1 MKIMKKIEELLEKSL
16 IKLVDEKD
24 RVYLREEINEFYNY
38 FMEKINL
45 DMSDVEKV
53 VEKYFDNKKEYPI
66 YTIPIHKDEIAEYN
80 DEMSPVSLELEN
92 VGKDEHIL
100 EEILIT
106 SDNKNLKNVENKLYS
121 ATVKINNEEYS
132 FKVRLKNAD
141 KYVKKE
147 KELYE
152 MYETNKIRWKPFI
165 MPYNTK
171 FYNVILKLED
181 NKELDERIL
190 KNINLREINYEFPEI
205 ENEYFRD
212 YVLMWNVFENNITTN
227 TYLLREDEGMYV
239 HQTTIL
245 QEGQTFINTKDSKGA
260 ITEIIFKENGIVEI
274 NSKLKNIE
282 NWSTLTVKNIR
293 SENRYN
299 EQKFELIS
307 NKMNKNML
315 NRIRQK
321 YKNRIRS
328 ELEIYRLAN
337 AYEYLREIKLKR
349 VEINGYLKE
358 FDYFENKYGYIVD
371 EISRE
376 IAKTLS
382 KDKLVITIDF
392 PENMTFKQDKIDYF
406 CSVINFFF
414 PEYEIIVKFS

>member
-1 MKIMKKIEELLEKSL
+1 MEKIEELLEKSL

-38 FMEKINL
+38 FMEKINS

-53 VEKYFDNKKEYPI
+53 VEKYFDNKKEYPV

-92 VGKDEHIL
+92 VGKDEYIL

-106 SDNKNLKNVENKLYS
+106 SDNKNLKNIENKLYS
-121 ATVKINNEEYS
+121 ATVKINNEEYK
-132 FKVRLKNAD
+132 FRVRLKNTD
-141 KYVKKE
+141 RYVKKE

-181 NKELDERIL
+181 NKELDEKIL
-190 KNINLREINYEFPEI
+190 KNINLGEINYEFPEI

-227 TYLLREDEGMYV
+227 TYLLREDAGIYI

-260 ITEIIFKENGIVEI
+260 ITEIIFKANGIVEI

-282 NWSTLTVKNIR
+282 NWSTLTV
-293 SENRYN
+293 
-299 EQKFELIS
+299 
-307 NKMNKNML
+307 KNML

-376 IAKTLS
+376 IAKTFS

>member
-1 MKIMKKIEELLEKSL
+1 MEKIEELLEKSL
-16 IKLVDEKD
+16 VKLVDEKD

-66 YTIPIHKDEIAEYN
+66 YTIPIHKDEIAEYD

-106 SDNKNLKNVENKLYS
+106 SDNKNLKNIENKLYF
-121 ATVKINNEEYS
+121 ATVKINNEEYK
-132 FKVRLKNAD
+132 FNVRLKNTD

-152 MYETNKIRWKPFI
+152 MYETNKIRWKPFV

-181 NKELDERIL
+181 NKELDEKIL
-190 KNINLREINYEFPEI
+190 KNINLGEINYEFPEI

-245 QEGQTFINTKDSKGA
+245 QEGQTFINTRDNKGV
-260 ITEIIFKENGIVEI
+260 ITDIIFKANGIVEI

-307 NKMNKNML
+307 NEMNKNML

-376 IAKTLS
+376 IVKTFS

>member
-1 MKIMKKIEELLEKSL
+1 MKKIEEFLEKSL

>member
-1 MKIMKKIEELLEKSL
+1 MEKIEELLEKSL
-16 IKLVDEKD
+16 VKLVDEKD

-66 YTIPIHKDEIAEYN
+66 YTIPIHKDEIAEYD

-106 SDNKNLKNVENKLYS
+106 SDNKNLKNIENKLYS

-132 FKVRLKNAD
+132 FKVRLKNTD

-171 FYNVILKLED
+171 FYNVILKLKD
-181 NKELDERIL
+181 NKELDEKIL
-190 KNINLREINYEFPEI
+190 KNINLGEINYEFPEI

-260 ITEIIFKENGIVEI
+260 ITDIIFKANGIVEI

-307 NKMNKNML
+307 NEMNKNML

>member
-1 MKIMKKIEELLEKSL
+1 MEKIEELLEKSL
-16 IKLVDEKD
+16 VKLLDEKD

-106 SDNKNLKNVENKLYS
+106 SDNKNLKNIENKLYS

-132 FKVRLKNAD
+132 FKVRLKNTD

-190 KNINLREINYEFPEI
+190 KNINLGEINYEFPEI

-260 ITEIIFKENGIVEI
+260 ITDIIFKANGIVEI

-376 IAKTLS
+376 IAKTFS

>member
-1 MKIMKKIEELLEKSL
+1 MKKIEELLEKSL

>member
-1 MKIMKKIEELLEKSL
+1 MEKIEELLEKSL

-66 YTIPIHKDEIAEYN
+66 YTIPIHKDEIAEYD
-80 DEMSPVSLELEN
+80 DEMSSVSLELEN
-92 VGKDEHIL
+92 VGKDEYIL

-106 SDNKNLKNVENKLYS
+106 SDNKNLKNIENKLYS
-121 ATVKINNEEYS
+121 ATVKINNEEYK
-132 FKVRLKNAD
+132 FKVRLKNTD

-190 KNINLREINYEFPEI
+190 KNINLEEINYEFPEI

-260 ITEIIFKENGIVEI
+260 ITDIIFKENGIVEI

-337 AYEYLREIKLKR
+337 TYEYLGEIKLKR
-349 VEINGYLKE
+349 VEVNGYLKE

-376 IAKTLS
+376 IAKTFS

>member
-1 MKIMKKIEELLEKSL
+1 MKKIEELLEKSL

-106 SDNKNLKNVENKLYS
+106 SDNKNVENKLYS
-121 ATVKINNEEYS
+121 ATVKINNEEYK
-132 FKVRLKNAD
+132 FKVRLKNTD

-190 KNINLREINYEFPEI
+190 KNINLGEINYEFPEI

-376 IAKTLS
+376 IAKTFS

-414 PEYEIIVKFS
+414 PEYEIIVKFSQIF

>member
-1 MKIMKKIEELLEKSL
+1 MEKIEELLEKSL

-38 FMEKINL
+38 FMEKINS

-53 VEKYFDNKKEYPI
+53 VEKYFDKKKEYPI

-92 VGKDEHIL
+92 VRKDEHIL

-106 SDNKNLKNVENKLYS
+106 SDNKNLKNIENKLYS
-121 ATVKINNEEYS
+121 ATVKINNEEYK
-132 FKVRLKNAD
+132 FRVRLKNTD

-181 NKELDERIL
+181 NKELDEKIL
-190 KNINLREINYEFPEI
+190 KNINLGEINYEFPEI

-376 IAKTLS
+376 IAKTFS

>member
-1 MKIMKKIEELLEKSL
+1 MKKIEELLEKSL

-53 VEKYFDNKKEYPI
+53 VEKYFDNKKEYLI

-106 SDNKNLKNVENKLYS
+106 SDNKNVENKLYS
-121 ATVKINNEEYS
+121 ATVKINNEEYK
-132 FKVRLKNAD
+132 FKVRLKNTD

-190 KNINLREINYEFPEI
+190 KNINLGEINYEFPEI

-376 IAKTLS
+376 IAKTFS
-382 KDKLVITIDF
+382 KDKLIITIDF

>member
-1 MKIMKKIEELLEKSL
+1 MEKIEELLEKSL
-16 IKLVDEKD
+16 VKLVDEKD

-66 YTIPIHKDEIAEYN
+66 YTIPIHKDEIAEYD

-106 SDNKNLKNVENKLYS
+106 SDNKNLKNIENKLYS

-132 FKVRLKNAD
+132 FKVRLKNTD

-171 FYNVILKLED
+171 FYNVILKLKD
-181 NKELDERIL
+181 NKELDEKIL
-190 KNINLREINYEFPEI
+190 KNINLGEINYEFPEI

-260 ITEIIFKENGIVEI
+260 ITDIIFKANGIVEI

>member
-1 MKIMKKIEELLEKSL
+1 MKKIEELLEKSL

-66 YTIPIHKDEIAEYN
+66 YTIPIHKDEIAKYN

-106 SDNKNLKNVENKLYS
+106 SDNKNVENKLYS
-121 ATVKINNEEYS
+121 ATVKINNEEYK

-190 KNINLREINYEFPEI
+190 KNINLGEINYEFPEI

-376 IAKTLS
+376 IAKTFS

>member
-1 MKIMKKIEELLEKSL
+1 MEKIEELLEKSL
-16 IKLVDEKD
+16 VKLVDEKD

-38 FMEKINL
+38 FMEKINS

-53 VEKYFDNKKEYPI
+53 VEKYFDKKKEYPI

-92 VGKDEHIL
+92 VRKDEHIL

-106 SDNKNLKNVENKLYS
+106 SDNKNLKNIENKLYS
-121 ATVKINNEEYS
+121 ATVKINNEEYK
-132 FKVRLKNAD
+132 FRVRLKNTD
-141 KYVKKE
+141 RYVKKE

-190 KNINLREINYEFPEI
+190 KNINLGEINYEFPEI

-376 IAKTLS
+376 IAKTFS

-406 CSVINFFF
+406 YSVINFFF

>member
-1 MKIMKKIEELLEKSL
+1 
-16 IKLVDEKD
+16 
-24 RVYLREEINEFYNY
+24 
-38 FMEKINL
+38 MEKINL

-92 VGKDEHIL
+92 MGKDEHIL

-106 SDNKNLKNVENKLYS
+106 SDNKNLKNIENKLYS
-121 ATVKINNEEYS
+121 ATVKINNEEYK
-132 FKVRLKNAD
+132 FKVRLKNTD

-190 KNINLREINYEFPEI
+190 KNINLGEINYEFPEI

-227 TYLLREDEGMYV
+227 NYLLREDEGMYV

-260 ITEIIFKENGIVEI
+260 ITDIIFKANGIVEI

-337 AYEYLREIKLKR
+337 AYEYLGEIKLKR
-349 VEINGYLKE
+349 VEVNGYLKE

-376 IAKTLS
+376 IAKTFS

>member
-1 MKIMKKIEELLEKSL
+1 MEKIEELLEKSL
-16 IKLVDEKD
+16 VKLVDEKD

-66 YTIPIHKDEIAEYN
+66 YTIPIHKDEIAEYD

-106 SDNKNLKNVENKLYS
+106 SDNKNLKNIENKLYS

-132 FKVRLKNAD
+132 FKVRLKNTD

-181 NKELDERIL
+181 NKELDEKIL
-190 KNINLREINYEFPEI
+190 KNINLGEINYEFPEI

-260 ITEIIFKENGIVEI
+260 ITDIIFKANGIVEI

>member
-1 MKIMKKIEELLEKSL
+1 MEKIEELLEKSL
-16 IKLVDEKD
+16 VKLVDEKD

-66 YTIPIHKDEIAEYN
+66 YTIPIHKDEIAEYD

-106 SDNKNLKNVENKLYS
+106 SDNKNLKNIENKLYF
-121 ATVKINNEEYS
+121 ATVKINNEEYK
-132 FKVRLKNAD
+132 FKVRLKNTD

-181 NKELDERIL
+181 NKELDEKIL
-190 KNINLREINYEFPEI
+190 KNINLGEINYEFPEI

-260 ITEIIFKENGIVEI
+260 ITDIIFKENGIVEI

-349 VEINGYLKE
+349 VEVNGYLKE
-358 FDYFENKYGYIVD
+358 FDYFENKYGYVVD

-376 IAKTLS
+376 IAKTFS

>member
-1 MKIMKKIEELLEKSL
+1 MKKIEELLEKSL

-66 YTIPIHKDEIAEYN
+66 YTIPIHKDEIAKYN

-106 SDNKNLKNVENKLYS
+106 SDNKNVENKLYS
-121 ATVKINNEEYS
+121 ATVKINNEEYK

-376 IAKTLS
+376 IAKTFS

>member
-1 MKIMKKIEELLEKSL
+1 MEKIEELLEKSL

-53 VEKYFDNKKEYPI
+53 VEKYFDNKKEYLI

-106 SDNKNLKNVENKLYS
+106 SDNKNVENKLYS
-121 ATVKINNEEYS
+121 ATVKINNEEYK
-132 FKVRLKNAD
+132 FKVRLKNTD

-190 KNINLREINYEFPEI
+190 KNINLGEINYEFPEI

-376 IAKTLS
+376 IAKTFS

>member
-1 MKIMKKIEELLEKSL
+1 MKIMEKIEELLEKSL
-16 IKLVDEKD
+16 VKLVDEKD

-66 YTIPIHKDEIAEYN
+66 YTIPIHKDEIAEYD

-106 SDNKNLKNVENKLYS
+106 SDNKNLKNIENKLYF
-121 ATVKINNEEYS
+121 ATVKINNEEYK
-132 FKVRLKNAD
+132 FKVRLKNTD

-152 MYETNKIRWKPFI
+152 MYETNKIRWKPFV

-181 NKELDERIL
+181 NKELDEKIL
-190 KNINLREINYEFPEI
+190 KNINLGEINYEFPEI

-245 QEGQTFINTKDSKGA
+245 QEGQTFINTRDNKGV
-260 ITEIIFKENGIVEI
+260 ITDIIFKANGIVEI

-307 NKMNKNML
+307 NEMNKNML

-376 IAKTLS
+376 IVKTFS

>member
-1 MKIMKKIEELLEKSL
+1 MEKIEELLEKSL
-16 IKLVDEKD
+16 VKLVDEKD

-92 VGKDEHIL
+92 VEKDEHIL

-121 ATVKINNEEYS
+121 ATVEINNEEY
-132 FKVRLKNAD
+132 KIKIRLKNID

-181 NKELDERIL
+181 NKELDEKIL
-190 KNINLREINYEFPEI
+190 KNINLGEINYEFPEI

-371 EISRE
+371 EISKE
-376 IAKTLS
+376 IAKTFS

>member
-1 MKIMKKIEELLEKSL
+1 MEKIEELLEKSL
-16 IKLVDEKD
+16 VKLVDEKD

-66 YTIPIHKDEIAEYN
+66 YTIPIHKDEIAEYD

-106 SDNKNLKNVENKLYS
+106 SDNKNLKNIENKLYS

-132 FKVRLKNAD
+132 FKVRLKNTD

-181 NKELDERIL
+181 NKELDEKIL
-190 KNINLREINYEFPEI
+190 KNINLGEINYEFPEI

-227 TYLLREDEGMYV
+227 TYLLKKDEGMYV

-260 ITEIIFKENGIVEI
+260 ITEIIFKANGIVEI

-315 NRIRQK
+315 NQIRQK

-337 AYEYLREIKLKR
+337 AYEYLGKIKLKR
-349 VEINGYLKE
+349 VEVNGYLKE
-358 FDYFENKYGYIVD
+358 FDYFENKYGYVVD

-376 IAKTLS
+376 IAKTFS

>member
-1 MKIMKKIEELLEKSL
+1 MEKIEELLEKSL
-16 IKLVDEKD
+16 VKLLDEKD

-92 VGKDEHIL
+92 VGKDEYIL

-106 SDNKNLKNVENKLYS
+106 SDNKNLKNIENKLYS
-121 ATVKINNEEYS
+121 ATVKINNEEYK
-132 FKVRLKNAD
+132 FKVRLKNTD

-181 NKELDERIL
+181 NKELDEKIL
-190 KNINLREINYEFPEI
+190 KNINLGEINYEFPEI

-245 QEGQTFINTKDSKGA
+245 QEGQTFINTRDNKGV
-260 ITEIIFKENGIVEI
+260 ITDIIFKANGIVEI

-307 NKMNKNML
+307 NEMNKNML

-376 IAKTLS
+376 IVKTFS

>member
-1 MKIMKKIEELLEKSL
+1 MEKIEELLEKSL
-16 IKLVDEKD
+16 VKLVDEKD

-80 DEMSPVSLELEN
+80 DEMSPVSLEFEN
-92 VGKDEHIL
+92 VEKDEHIL

-106 SDNKNLKNVENKLYS
+106 SDNKNVENKLYS
-121 ATVKINNEEYS
+121 ATVKINNEEYK
-132 FKVRLKNAD
+132 FKVRLKNTD

-165 MPYNTK
+165 IPYNTK

-190 KNINLREINYEFPEI
+190 KNINLGEINYEFPEI

-260 ITEIIFKENGIVEI
+260 ITDIIFKANGIVEI

-282 NWSTLTVKNIR
+282 NWSTLTIKNIR

-337 AYEYLREIKLKR
+337 AYEYLEEIKLKR

-376 IAKTLS
+376 IAKTFS

>member
-1 MKIMKKIEELLEKSL
+1 MEKIEELLEKSL
-16 IKLVDEKD
+16 VKLVDEKD

-80 DEMSPVSLELEN
+80 DEMSPVSLEFEN
-92 VGKDEHIL
+92 VEKDEHIL

-106 SDNKNLKNVENKLYS
+106 SDNKNLKNIENKLYS

-165 MPYNTK
+165 MPYNMK

-181 NKELDERIL
+181 NKELDEKIL
-190 KNINLREINYEFPEI
+190 KNINLGEINYEFPEI

-260 ITEIIFKENGIVEI
+260 ITDIIFKANGIVEI

-282 NWSTLTVKNIR
+282 NWSTLTIKNIR

-337 AYEYLREIKLKR
+337 AYEYLEEIKLKR

-376 IAKTLS
+376 IAKTFS

>member
-1 MKIMKKIEELLEKSL
+1 MKKIEELLEKSL

-106 SDNKNLKNVENKLYS
+106 SDNKNLKNIENKLYF
-121 ATVKINNEEYS
+121 ATVKINNEEYK
-132 FKVRLKNAD
+132 FKVRLKNTD

-152 MYETNKIRWKPFI
+152 MYETNKIRWKPFV

-181 NKELDERIL
+181 NKELDEKIL
-190 KNINLREINYEFPEI
+190 KNINLGEINYEFPEI

-245 QEGQTFINTKDSKGA
+245 QEGQTFINTRDNKGV
-260 ITEIIFKENGIVEI
+260 ITDIIFKANGIVEI

-376 IAKTLS
+376 IVKTFS

>member
-1 MKIMKKIEELLEKSL
+1 MEKIEELLEKSL

-38 FMEKINL
+38 FMDKINL

-66 YTIPIHKDEIAEYN
+66 YTIPIHKDEIAEYD

-106 SDNKNLKNVENKLYS
+106 SDNKNLKNIENKLYF
-121 ATVKINNEEYS
+121 ATVKINNEEYK
-132 FKVRLKNAD
+132 FKVRLKNTD

-152 MYETNKIRWKPFI
+152 MYETNKIRWKPFV

-181 NKELDERIL
+181 NKELDEKIL
-190 KNINLREINYEFPEI
+190 KNINLGEINYEFPEI

-227 TYLLREDEGMYV
+227 TYLLREDAGIYI

-260 ITEIIFKENGIVEI
+260 ITEIIFKANGIVEI

-349 VEINGYLKE
+349 VEVNGYLKE

-376 IAKTLS
+376 IVKTFS

>member
-1 MKIMKKIEELLEKSL
+1 MEKIEELLEKSL
-16 IKLVDEKD
+16 VKLVDEKD

-80 DEMSPVSLELEN
+80 DEMSPVSLEFEN
-92 VGKDEHIL
+92 VEKDEHIL

-106 SDNKNLKNVENKLYS
+106 SDNKNLKNIENKLYF
-121 ATVKINNEEYS
+121 ATVKINNEEYG
-132 FKVRLKNAD
+132 FNVRLKNTD

-165 MPYNTK
+165 MPYNMK

-181 NKELDERIL
+181 NKELDEKIL
-190 KNINLREINYEFPEI
+190 KNINLGEINYEFPEI

-260 ITEIIFKENGIVEI
+260 ITDIIFKANGIVEI

-282 NWSTLTVKNIR
+282 NWSTLTIKNIR

-337 AYEYLREIKLKR
+337 AYEYLEEIKLKR

-376 IAKTLS
+376 IAKTFS

>member
-1 MKIMKKIEELLEKSL
+1 MEKIEELLEKSL
-16 IKLVDEKD
+16 VKLVDEKD

-53 VEKYFDNKKEYPI
+53 VEKYFDNKKEYQI
-66 YTIPIHKDEIAEYN
+66 YTITIHKDEIAEYD

-92 VGKDEHIL
+92 VVKDEHIL

-106 SDNKNLKNVENKLYS
+106 SDNKNLKNIENKLYS

-132 FKVRLKNAD
+132 FKVRLKNTD

-171 FYNVILKLED
+171 FYNVILKLKD
-181 NKELDERIL
+181 NKELDEKIL
-190 KNINLREINYEFPEI
+190 KNINLGEINYEFPEI

-260 ITEIIFKENGIVEI
+260 ITDIIFKANGIVEI

-299 EQKFELIS
+299 EQKF
-307 NKMNKNML
+307 
-315 NRIRQK
+315 
-321 YKNRIRS
+321 
-328 ELEIYRLAN
+328 
-337 AYEYLREIKLKR
+337 
-349 VEINGYLKE
+349 
-358 FDYFENKYGYIVD
+358 
-371 EISRE
+371 
-376 IAKTLS
+376 
-382 KDKLVITIDF
+382 
-392 PENMTFKQDKIDYF
+392 
-406 CSVINFFF
+406 
-414 PEYEIIVKFS
+414 

>member
-1 MKIMKKIEELLEKSL
+1 MEKIEELLEKSL
-16 IKLVDEKD
+16 VKLVDEKD

-80 DEMSPVSLELEN
+80 DEMSPVSLEFEN
-92 VGKDEHIL
+92 VEKDEHIL

-106 SDNKNLKNVENKLYS
+106 SDNKNLKNIENKLYF
-121 ATVKINNEEYS
+121 ATVKINNEEYG
-132 FKVRLKNAD
+132 FNVRLKNTD

-165 MPYNTK
+165 MPYNMK

-181 NKELDERIL
+181 NKELDEKIL
-190 KNINLREINYEFPEI
+190 KNINLGEINYEFPEI

-227 TYLLREDEGMYV
+227 TYLLKKDEGMYV

-260 ITEIIFKENGIVEI
+260 ITDIIFKANGIVEI

-282 NWSTLTVKNIR
+282 NWSTLTIKNIR

-337 AYEYLREIKLKR
+337 AYEYLEEIKLKR

-376 IAKTLS
+376 IAKTFS

>member
-1 MKIMKKIEELLEKSL
+1 MEKIEELLEKSL

-38 FMEKINL
+38 FMEKINS

-92 VGKDEHIL
+92 MGKDEHIL

-106 SDNKNLKNVENKLYS
+106 SDNKNLKNIENKLYS
-121 ATVKINNEEYS
+121 ATVKINNEEYK
-132 FKVRLKNAD
+132 FKVRLKNTD

-181 NKELDERIL
+181 NKELDEKIL
-190 KNINLREINYEFPEI
+190 KNINLGEINYEFPEI

-227 TYLLREDEGMYV
+227 TYLLREDAGIYI

-293 SENRYN
+293 SKNRYN

-337 AYEYLREIKLKR
+337 AYEYLKEIKLKR

-376 IAKTLS
+376 IAKTFS

>member
-1 MKIMKKIEELLEKSL
+1 MEKIEELLEKSL
-16 IKLVDEKD
+16 VKLVDEKD

-66 YTIPIHKDEIAEYN
+66 YTIPIHKDEIAEYD

-92 VGKDEHIL
+92 VGKDEYIL

-106 SDNKNLKNVENKLYS
+106 SDNKNLKNIENKLYS
-121 ATVKINNEEYS
+121 ATVKINNEEYK
-132 FKVRLKNAD
+132 FKVRLKNTD

-171 FYNVILKLED
+171 FYNVILKLKD
-181 NKELDERIL
+181 NKELDEKIL
-190 KNINLREINYEFPEI
+190 KNINLGEINYEFPEI

-260 ITEIIFKENGIVEI
+260 ITDIIFKANGIVEI

>member
-1 MKIMKKIEELLEKSL
+1 MEKIEELLEKSL
-16 IKLVDEKD
+16 VKLVDEKD

-80 DEMSPVSLELEN
+80 DEMSPVSLEFEN
-92 VGKDEHIL
+92 VEKDEHIL

-106 SDNKNLKNVENKLYS
+106 SDNKNLKNIENKLYFE
-121 ATVKINNEEYS
+121 TVKINNEEYK
-132 FKVRLKNAD
+132 FKVRLKNTD

-165 MPYNTK
+165 MPYNMK

-181 NKELDERIL
+181 NKELDEKIL
-190 KNINLREINYEFPEI
+190 KNINLGEINYEFPEI

-260 ITEIIFKENGIVEI
+260 ITDIIFKANGIVEI

-282 NWSTLTVKNIR
+282 NWSTLTIKNIR

-337 AYEYLREIKLKR
+337 AYEYLEEIKLKR

-376 IAKTLS
+376 IAKTFS

>member
-1 MKIMKKIEELLEKSL
+1 MEKIEELLEKSL

-66 YTIPIHKDEIAEYN
+66 YTIPIHKDEIAEYD

-106 SDNKNLKNVENKLYS
+106 SDNKNLKNIENKLYF
-121 ATVKINNEEYS
+121 ATVKINNEEYK
-132 FKVRLKNAD
+132 FKVRLKNTD

-181 NKELDERIL
+181 NKELDEKIL
-190 KNINLREINYEFPEI
+190 KNINLGEINYEFPEI

>member
-1 MKIMKKIEELLEKSL
+1 MEKIEELLEKSL
-16 IKLVDEKD
+16 VKLVDEKD

-66 YTIPIHKDEIAEYN
+66 YTIPIHKDEIAEYD

-106 SDNKNLKNVENKLYS
+106 SDNKNLKNIENKLYS

-132 FKVRLKNAD
+132 FKVRLKNTD

-181 NKELDERIL
+181 NKELDEKIL
-190 KNINLREINYEFPEI
+190 KNINLGEINYEFPEI

-245 QEGQTFINTKDSKGA
+245 QEGQTFINTRDNKGV
-260 ITEIIFKENGIVEI
+260 ITDIIFKANGIVEI

>member
-1 MKIMKKIEELLEKSL
+1 MEKIEELLEKSL
-16 IKLVDEKD
+16 VKLLDEKD

-66 YTIPIHKDEIAEYN
+66 YTIPIHKDEIAEYD

-92 VGKDEHIL
+92 VGKDEYIL

-106 SDNKNLKNVENKLYS
+106 SDNKNLKNIENKLYS
-121 ATVKINNEEYS
+121 ATVKLNDEEYS
-132 FKVRLKNAD
+132 LKIRLKNTD

-181 NKELDERIL
+181 NKELDEKIL
-190 KNINLREINYEFPEI
+190 KNINLGEINYEFPEI

-349 VEINGYLKE
+349 VEVNGYLKE

-376 IAKTLS
+376 IAKTFS

>member
-1 MKIMKKIEELLEKSL
+1 MEKIEELLEKSL
-16 IKLVDEKD
+16 VKLVDEKD

-106 SDNKNLKNVENKLYS
+106 SDNKNLKNIENKLYS
-121 ATVKINNEEYS
+121 ATVKINNEEYK
-132 FKVRLKNAD
+132 FKVRLKNTD

-181 NKELDERIL
+181 NKELDEKIL
-190 KNINLREINYEFPEI
+190 KNINLGEINYEFPEI

-245 QEGQTFINTKDSKGA
+245 QEGQTFINTRDNKGV
-260 ITEIIFKENGIVEI
+260 ITDIIFKANGIVEI
-274 NSKLKNIE
+274 NSKLKTIE

-307 NKMNKNML
+307 NEMNKNML

>member
-1 MKIMKKIEELLEKSL
+1 MEKIEELLEKSL
-16 IKLVDEKD
+16 VKLVDEKD

-92 VGKDEHIL
+92 VGKDEYIL

-106 SDNKNLKNVENKLYS
+106 SDNKNLKNIENKLYS
-121 ATVKINNEEYS
+121 ATVKINNEEYK
-132 FKVRLKNAD
+132 FKVRLKNTD

-152 MYETNKIRWKPFI
+152 MYETNKIRWKPFV

-190 KNINLREINYEFPEI
+190 KNINLGEINYEFPEI

-245 QEGQTFINTKDSKGA
+245 QEGQTFINTRDNKGV
-260 ITEIIFKENGIVEI
+260 ITDIIFKANGIVEI

-307 NKMNKNML
+307 NEMNKNML

-376 IAKTLS
+376 IVKTFS